1 MKPRQYARSAA
12 FFASLA
18 IVCGCAAQ
26 SAPAIDWTYRAG
38 GSLNDNAYSIVA
50 TADGGSIVAGQ
61 VIPVAEG
68 TLGGDAWVTKL
79 DADGGVEWSET
90 YGGSGYDRA
99 RSIIELAEGGY
110 LFVGGT
116 NSDDGDVEGHQ
127 GGGDYW
133 VVRLS
138 ENGSLLWQRCF
149 GGTDLDVA
157 LCVVQINTGEF
168 VITGEARSIDGDV
181 TNSHGITDMW
191 VIKLNENGTLLWE
204 HALGGSTSDAGF
216 AVIQSLDGGFI
227 SVGTTTSSDGDVTGF
242 HGLYDYWVVKLSSEG
257 QMLWQKA
264 LGGTDQDIATA
275 VSERPQDG
283 GIAVIGDSFSSDG
296 DISNAHGDRDA
307 WVAILST
314 EGELQSERSCG
325 GSAVDFARSIVLYF
339 GDWLVAGTTSSE
351 DGDLEN
357 NNGDNDIWLFRLNAV
372 DDLVWIANY
381 GGEGSD
387 GCNAMALAVDGG
399 IYVAGGTASNSFSP
413 PAQGGF
419 DCFAMKL
426 ERDDVGLI
434 DTAEEA
440 SISLFPNPAS
450 TFVVLCHDARLQ
462 VDVELWSS
470 SGQLLLTTRS
480 VSSQTQ
486 LDVSACSP
494 GTYFVRVKNE
504 HGSDLRQV
512 FVKE

>member
-116 NSDDGDVEGHQ
+116 SSDDGDVEGHQ
-127 GGGDYW
+127 GEGDYW

-138 ENGSLLWQRCF
+138 ESGDIIWQRCF
-149 GGTDLDVA
+149 GGTEIDVA
-157 LCVVQINTGEF
+157 LGVVRSSGGGF
-168 VITGEARSIDGDV
+168 VITGEARSGDGDV
-181 TNSHGITDMW
+181 TDNHGITDLW
-191 VIKLNENGTLLWE
+191 VIKIDEDGNLLWE

-216 AVIQSLDGGFI
+216 DVIESLDGGI
-227 SVGTTTSSDGDVTGF
+227 ITVGTTTSSDGDVTGF
-242 HGLYDYWVVKLSSEG
+242 HGIYDYWVVKLSAEG
-257 QMLWQKA
+257 EVVWQLA

-275 VSERPQDG
+275 VFEKPEDG
-283 GIAVIGDSFSSDG
+283 SLMVIGDSYSSDG
-296 DISNAHGDRDA
+296 DVTNPRGDRDA
-307 WVAILST
+307 WLVIISATGEVQST
-314 EGELQSERSCG
+314 RSYG
-325 GSAVDFARSIVLYF
+325 GSAADVGRSVLAYAD
-339 GDWLVAGTTSSE
+339 GWLIAGSSAST
-351 DGDLEN
+351 DGDLESN
-357 NNGDNDIWLFRLNAV
+357 HGETDIWLVRLTTTGETI
-372 DDLVWIANY
+372 WSSNY
-381 GGEGSD
+381 GGNSGDGCSSMAIASD
-387 GCNAMALAVDGG
+387 GGVLL
-399 IYVAGGTASNSFSP
+399 GGTTISTNFAP
-413 PAQGGF
+413 PISGGF
-419 DCFAMKL
+419 DLYVMKL
-426 ERDDVGLI
+426 ERDDVGLTE
-434 DTAEEA
+434 DKESTPL
-440 SISLFPNPAS
+440 SLFPNPAG
-450 TFVVLCHDARLQ
+450 TFVVISCDNWTYS
-462 VDVELWSS
+462 DVELWSS

-504 HGSDLRQV
+504 RGSDLRQV